1 MFKTKN
7 KRSKEFKN
15 SSQVIDIEEA
25 RDHRRLKR
33 EEATE
38 KKSKSSKTK
47 AVITERRATKKARR
61 RMVFF
66 LMFLIIIVI
75 IGVSVFNIVLLKL
88 NEARIEK
95 EQLALLEQKARLEY
109 EFSQIDSL
117 EYIEQEARQQLKMI
131 KPGEIL
137 YVLPKASTETTS
149 TGIIPE

>member
-1 MFKTKN
+1 MFKRKN
-7 KRSKEFKN
+7 RRSKEFKN

-25 RDHRRLKR
+25 RDNRRLKR

-38 KKSKSSKTK
+38 KKIKSSKPKT
-47 AVITERRATKKARR
+47 VMTERRATKKARR
-61 RMVFF
+61 RMVFSLLF
-66 LMFLIIIVI
+66 LTIIVI

-95 EQLALLEQKARLEY
+95 EQFALLEQKARLEY

-117 EYIEQEARQQLKMI
+117 DYIEQEARQQLKMI

-137 YVLPKASTETTS
+137 YVLPKTNKETTS